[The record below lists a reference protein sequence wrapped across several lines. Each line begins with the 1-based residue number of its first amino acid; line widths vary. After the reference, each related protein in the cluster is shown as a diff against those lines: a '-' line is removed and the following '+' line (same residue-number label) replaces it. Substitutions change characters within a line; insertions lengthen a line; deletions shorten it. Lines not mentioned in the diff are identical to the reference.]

1 MVGIEAESEGS
12 EDKEEKERVR
22 DQEKREEE
30 KEEIGEK
37 GGGRRKG
44 RRGREPFPFQMSL
57 FGAHSVRRR
66 RSGAEEDV
74 QKSQEEVGGGEWR
87 TVFGEAGTAERLD
100 RSQRLAPEKEGGGP
114 TGKGVRGRM
123 CFIGVRPCDG
133 LNCLHKGD
141 GRTEK
146 EECGI
151 ELVLNA
157 EEDGEGTECEGLETD
172 GGVPAHV
179 VSGEVCFWEEGR
191 RGSPPG
197 FSISFLY
204 QNGKSWNII
213 CSCQPLTWKWNRYI
227 L

>member
-1 MVGIEAESEGS
+1 MVGVEAESEGS

-30 KEEIGEK
+30 KEEIEEE
-37 GGGRRKG
+37 
-44 RRGREPFPFQMSL
+44 RRGGIQERGGEPFPFQMSL

-74 QKSQEEVGGGEWR
+74 QKGQEDVGCGEWR
-87 TVFGEAGTAERLD
+87 TVFGEAGTTERLD
-100 RSQRLAPEKEGGGP
+100 RCQGLAPEKEGGGP

-123 CFIGVRPCDG
+123 CFIRVRPCDG

-146 EECGI
+146 EERGI
-151 ELVLNA
+151 ELVLDA
-157 EEDGEGTECEGLETD
+157 DEDGEGTECEGLETD

-179 VSGEVCFWEEGR
+179 V
-191 RGSPPG
+191 
-197 FSISFLY
+197 
-204 QNGKSWNII
+204 KSA
-213 CSCQPLTWKWNRYI
+213 QL
-227 L
+227 

>member
-1 MVGIEAESEGS
+1 MVGVEGESEGS

-37 GGGRRKG
+37 GGGGRRKG
-44 RRGREPFPFQMSL
+44 RREPFPFQMSL

-74 QKSQEEVGGGEWR
+74 QKGQENVGCGEWR
-87 TVFGEAGTAERLD
+87 TVGGEGGTAERLD

-114 TGKGVRGRM
+114 TGNGVGGRM
-123 CFIGVRPCDG
+123 GFIRVRPSDG

-146 EECGI
+146 EERGI
-151 ELVLNA
+151 ELVLDAN
-157 EEDGEGTECEGLETD
+157 EDGEGTQCEGLETD

-179 VSGEVCFWEEGR
+179 V
-191 RGSPPG
+191 
-197 FSISFLY
+197 
-204 QNGKSWNII
+204 KSA
-213 CSCQPLTWKWNRYI
+213 QL
-227 L
+227 